1 MISSYIYCSYKR
13 NELYEGKM
21 LFLYLALFV
30 FSIYPKRYFIQL
42 YIHCRDTVESEMSES
57 YVTGNIDVQKF
68 ILGKVLI

>member
-1 MISSYIYCSYKR
+1 
-13 NELYEGKM
+13 M
-21 LFLYLALFV
+21 LFLYLALFI